1 MNKLGIFSILA
12 GTAVLMTG
20 IITGF
25 QFLKVQEALAAT
37 NNCGQSVVTACVAT
51 GDILTR
57 NKVAANICADVLT
70 ANSGACR
77 IRSLQ

>member
-1 MNKLGIFSILA
+1 MNKLGIFSIVA

-51 GDILTR
+51 D
-57 NKVAANICADVLT
+57 DVLRNAKIGAQVC
-70 ANSGACR
+70 ANVLAGSGVCR
-77 IRSLQ
+77 LRGLQ